1 MISRVARVVGFVGGI
16 AAIVWAMRDRF
27 ISVAVSREPEPPSFR
42 TIPEVKGLED
52 VIGIGPTYASRL
64 NDAGYLNPSDLVG
77 AKPDEIGEIAG
88 VSASRAAGWITQ
100 VSPAP

>member
-1 MISRVARVVGFVGGI
+1 
-16 AAIVWAMRDRF
+16 MRDRF
-27 ISVAVSREPEPPSFR
+27 ISVAVSREPEPPAFR
-42 TIPEVKGLED
+42 TLPEFETLED

-64 NDAGYLNPSDLVG
+64 KEAGVATPSGLIG
-77 AKPDEIGEIAG
+77 ADPADIGEIAG